1 MYRFGVF
8 LFGLSK
14 HRGFVATGILS
25 TQAKKYNTSLSPCVD
40 YVFYVEDATWGG
52 LIEGSYR
59 LSPTSTAMVENSDV
73 LIGIGG
79 GEIGRD
85 ELLAA
90 KRSGKEVRF
99 SCGRDTTD
107 PLAGNVLRYYL
118 GLDAGTFDQSNRSF
132 TFKGPDD
139 AKALFTSRADS

>member
-1 MYRFGVF
+1 
-8 LFGLSK
+8 
-14 HRGFVATGILS
+14 
-25 TQAKKYNTSLSPCVD
+25 
-40 YVFYVEDATWGG
+40 
-52 LIEGSYR
+52 
-59 LSPTSTAMVENSDV
+59 MVENSDV

-79 GEIGRD
+79 GEIGRN

-118 GLDAGTFDQSNRSF
+118 GQDAGTFDQSNRSF

>member
-1 MYRFGVF
+1 MLHF
-8 LFGLSK
+8 LPVLTTFFMWRMQLG
-14 HRGFVATGILS
+14 R
-25 TQAKKYNTSLSPCVD
+25 
-40 YVFYVEDATWGG
+40 G
-52 LIEGSYR
+52 LIEGSDR

-139 AKALFTSRADS
+139 AKALFTSQADS